1 MKTGFSLCSFSHREK
16 PVFITWE
23 HRNENRFFPVW
34 IKYTGKPL
42 IWPCTGPVQDCSVL
56 VTVFI
61 FQFVIEQEVSKL
73 WLVQL
78 EKSYNTIQYPPQIC
92 SP

>member
-1 MKTGFSLCSFSHREK
+1 
-16 PVFITWE
+16 
-23 HRNENRFFPVW
+23 
-34 IKYTGKPL
+34 
-42 IWPCTGPVQDCSVL
+42 VL

-61 FQFVIEQEVSKL
+61 FHIVIEQEVSKL

-78 EKSYNTIQYPPQIC
+78 ENTIQYPPQIC